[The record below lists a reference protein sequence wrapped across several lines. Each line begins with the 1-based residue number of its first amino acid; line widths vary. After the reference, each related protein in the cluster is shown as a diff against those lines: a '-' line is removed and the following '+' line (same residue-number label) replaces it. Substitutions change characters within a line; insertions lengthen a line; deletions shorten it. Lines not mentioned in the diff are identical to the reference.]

1 MGITHSLTRTF
12 ARGRGAHSAVH
23 SPERRRPC
31 RQNKLL
37 PGFVRYVLAEKR
49 WDQGQAIA
57 HSVSTFFRHE
67 TAVRVFGGKFSHGAP
82 MAKPP
87 KQLGSALAHPP
98 TENGGTYGGAKFNAP

>member
-12 ARGRGAHSAVH
+12 ARGRGVH
-23 SPERRRPC
+23 SEVRSLERRRPC

-67 TAVRVFGGKFSHGAP
+67 TDVPVLGVKFLRGA
-82 MAKPP
+82 
-87 KQLGSALAHPP
+87 QCTGSGSQYL
-98 TENGGTYGGAKFNAP
+98 F